1 MAKYEKQSKLQTQNP
16 GRKVT
21 AADLP
26 INDRAVKRVI
36 APFVRIVRK
45 GEKPI
50 HEIETSAQFSY
61 YLQKKPSVL
70 IRDLSSFLSDS
81 VELSSLIH
89 ESTDVLKRIT
99 KASGA
104 TLYMMDAATSEIYQS
119 YNTTLTD
126 RYKIKWKIE
135 EGTTV
140 AAYVAY
146 KKECVLV
153 DDIIC
158 DSRFPEG
165 IGYLGE
171 TIKSV
176 MCVPVVTPS
185 GECFAVI
192 EFFKLLFDLPFTN
205 DDLRITLSVAGWMGA
220 TIEENSKR
228 LALQRQQEL
237 NDYLL
242 DLTKCYFGDPVALEK
257 MVLELAVSLFKNFFL
272 SLVLLYLPVFIYTTC
287 VFIIGCIN

>member
-1 MAKYEKQSKLQTQNP
+1 MAKSEKQAKLETQNQAVM
-16 GRKVT
+16 GKRIT
-21 AADLP
+21 ATDLA

-45 GEKPI
+45 GEKPSY
-50 HEIETSAQFSY
+50 EAETTSTQFSY

-81 VELSSLIH
+81 VDLSSRIH
-89 ESTDVLKRIT
+89 ESADVLKRIT
-99 KASGA
+99 KAAGV
-104 TLYMMDAATSEIYQS
+104 TLYMMDPATNEIYQHYKTPLS
-119 YNTTLTD
+119 D

-146 KKECVLV
+146 KKECVLL

-176 MCVPVVTPS
+176 MCVPVVTPNE
-185 GECFAVI
+185 ECFAVI
-192 EFFKLLFDLPFTN
+192 EFFKLLFDSPFTR
-205 DDLRITLSVAGWMGA
+205 DDLRITLTVTGWMGA
-220 TIEENSKR
+220 AIQENSTR

-242 DLTKCYFGDPVALEK
+242 ELTKCYFGDPVALEK
-257 MVLELAVSLFKNFFL
+257 MILELAVSL
-272 SLVLLYLPVFIYTTC
+272 YLED
-287 VFIIGCIN
+287 